1 MSRFS
6 NTFIILFLT
15 IQLLDLVLPAPNGI
29 NLIDNPDNQL
39 VSFEMEVG
47 RQSDLLLPKLELQL
61 LNTQQQQD
69 GVEVLRMQLMQLN
82 LLKLLIALDLL
93 ILISIYFCA
102 REKKYNSVQA
112 V

>member
-15 IQLLDLVLPAPNGI
+15 IHMLDFVLPAPIGI
-29 NLIDNPDNQL
+29 NLMETPNDHL
-39 VSFEMEVG
+39 VSFEMVVD
-47 RQSDLLLPKLELQL
+47 RQSDFILPDLELQL
-61 LNTQQQQD
+61 LKTQQQQD
-69 GVEVLRMQLMQLN
+69 DVEVLRMQLMQLN

-102 REKKYNSVQA
+102 REKKYKPVQT